1 MRQRYSAVR
10 RLFELEQRL
19 VDVEARLCEAVG
31 QTLEVAPAVVP
42 TGNEDSTRPSRDVH
56 SRRLDGPLSGVEP
69 AAWAAAPPHGLAA
82 VVEHEAP
89 AAAPDRDR
97 DRSAVGEVQSGLD
110 VDLGDP
116 VVVCFLVEP
125 RADRPATRVCD
136 ERGPRGCAVLARDDV
151 ERVAEEEPLVG
162 ARAEGSAG
170 SLACVGVVL
179 RDRTLERSGVPT
191 E

>member
-19 VDVEARLCEAVG
+19 VDVETRLCETVG

-82 VVEHEAP
+82 GVAHEAP
-89 AAAPDRDR
+89 AAAPDRHR
-97 DRSAVGEVQSGLD
+97 ARSAVGEVECGRD
-110 VDLGDP
+110 GALG
-116 VVVCFLVEP
+116 E
-125 RADRPATRVCD
+125 
-136 ERGPRGCAVLARDDV
+136 
-151 ERVAEEEPLVG
+151 
-162 ARAEGSAG
+162 
-170 SLACVGVVL
+170 
-179 RDRTLERSGVPT
+179 
-191 E
+191 